1 VTDCRGEPLGGGPG
15 LLKGGGFHGNV
26 PKLEVLKVHR
36 GWEDWL
42 LVGLGGVLLLT
53 PALVPG
59 EMPSTVLYSALSVGV
74 VIMVMALFEIA
85 LKGRWEEVN
94 QFAAGGWLAAS
105 VLVLDYGIAGE
116 LRALHFAIGALVA
129 LMAAFEFWP
138 D

>member
-1 VTDCRGEPLGGGPG
+1 MAMFNIPNL
-15 LLKGGGFHGNV
+15 N
-26 PKLEVLKVHR
+26 VLKVHR

-74 VIMVMALFEIA
+74 VIMVMALFEMA
-85 LKGRWEEVN
+85 LKGRWEEVI

-105 VLVLDYGIAGE
+105 VFVLDYGIAGE

-129 LMAAFEFWP
+129 LMAAFEFWQ
-138 D
+138 DSLKKS

>member
-1 VTDCRGEPLGGGPG
+1 MAMFNIPNL
-15 LLKGGGFHGNV
+15 N
-26 PKLEVLKVHR
+26 VLKVHR

-42 LVGLGGVLLLT
+42 LVGLGGVLVLT

-74 VIMVMALFEIA
+74 VIMVMALFEMA
-85 LKGRWEEVN
+85 LKGRWEEVI

-105 VLVLDYGIAGE
+105 VFVLDYGIAGE

-129 LMAAFEFWP
+129 LMAAFEFWQ
-138 D
+138 DSLKKS